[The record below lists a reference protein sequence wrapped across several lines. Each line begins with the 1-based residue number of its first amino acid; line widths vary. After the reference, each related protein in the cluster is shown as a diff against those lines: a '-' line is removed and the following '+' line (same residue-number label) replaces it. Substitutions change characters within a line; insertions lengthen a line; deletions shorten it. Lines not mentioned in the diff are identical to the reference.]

1 MTTPAN
7 AHVLDGLGDAHA
19 MAAWLAGRQPETT
32 VAFLRRS
39 ATPGLEAKR

>member
-7 AHVLDGLGDAHA
+7 AHVLDWLRDAHA
-19 MAAWLAGRQPETT
+19 MAAWLAGRPPEIT

-39 ATPGLEAKR
+39 TTPGLEAKR